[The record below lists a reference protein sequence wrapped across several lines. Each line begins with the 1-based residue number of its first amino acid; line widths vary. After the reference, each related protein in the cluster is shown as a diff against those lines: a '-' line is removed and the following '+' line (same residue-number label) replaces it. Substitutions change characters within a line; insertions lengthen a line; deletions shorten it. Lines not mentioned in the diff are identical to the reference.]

1 MFQLINPIIWSF
13 VENSGRL
20 SDGLVAMICRS
31 SGLSPPRNPVV
42 TTSPQMASLAIWP
55 LLFLLSL
62 YLPLLSALLAQDI
75 FLLYTVHLGI
85 NLTCS
90 FSFILPKGLFLL
102 HWHVCKQFCSTFFL
116 LFWSRHSFRVK
127 GNLGFHCMIFSMS
140 CFVWICFAIRIEWT
154 FSFGIAT
161 KDTLQLQD
169 AKVTS
174 MKIRTFIKMLQYEEY
189 PNLNN
194 SVFLFQFTLNPV
206 SNSKSIEKKIS
217 VNMLFDFDYLLK
229 QIYFCNCI
237 VSNFSKSIY
246 N

>member
-62 YLPLLSALLAQDI
+62 YLVLLSALLAQDI
-75 FLLYTVHLGI
+75 FLVYTVHLGI

-102 HWHVCKQFCSTFFL
+102 HWNVCKQFCSTFFL
-116 LFWSRHSFRVK
+116 LFWSRPALRSTETLNERFSTNCLSSNRFR
-127 GNLGFHCMIFSMS
+127 F
-140 CFVWICFAIRIEWT
+140 CFVFICILRLI
-154 FSFGIAT
+154 
-161 KDTLQLQD
+161 
-169 AKVTS
+169 
-174 MKIRTFIKMLQYEEY
+174 
-189 PNLNN
+189 
-194 SVFLFQFTLNPV
+194 
-206 SNSKSIEKKIS
+206 
-217 VNMLFDFDYLLK
+217 
-229 QIYFCNCI
+229 
-237 VSNFSKSIY
+237 
-246 N
+246 